1 MYGYGLYG
9 FYSLY
14 GLLLLVAI
22 ILAMVSSYNVNRNF
36 RKYSQINNRTGMTG
50 MQAARRIL
58 DVNGLSHIR
67 IEPVGGDLTDHYD
80 HRKEIIRLSENVV
93 NGKSISAVSIAA
105 HEAGHA
111 LQKQHGYVFFKFR
124 DALATP
130 VSFASRTAWILI
142 FVGFL
147 LERSNSFTGSYIIL
161 ELGIIMF
168 AVTTLFH
175 IVTLPVEID
184 ASKRALVELEKQGI
198 IFREEK
204 SGVKKVLGA
213 AAMTYVAALAVSVI
227 QLLRLLAIRG
237 RN

>member
-9 FYSLY
+9 FYSPY

-124 DALATP
+124 AALATP
-130 VSFASRTAWILI
+130 VSFAS
-142 FVGFL
+142 
-147 LERSNSFTGSYIIL
+147 
-161 ELGIIMF
+161 
-168 AVTTLFH
+168 
-175 IVTLPVEID
+175 
-184 ASKRALVELEKQGI
+184 
-198 IFREEK
+198 
-204 SGVKKVLGA
+204 
-213 AAMTYVAALAVSVI
+213 
-227 QLLRLLAIRG
+227 
-237 RN
+237 

>member
-9 FYSLY
+9 FYSPY

-124 DALATP
+124 DTLATP

>member
-9 FYSLY
+9 FYSPY

-67 IEPVGGDLTDHYD
+67 IEPVSGDLTDHYD

-111 LQKQHGYVFFKFR
+111 LQKQHGYVF
-124 DALATP
+124 LN
-130 VSFASRTAWILI
+130 
-142 FVGFL
+142 VGMPWQHL
-147 LERSNSFTGSYIIL
+147 
-161 ELGIIMF
+161 
-168 AVTTLFH
+168 
-175 IVTLPVEID
+175 
-184 ASKRALVELEKQGI
+184 
-198 IFREEK
+198 
-204 SGVKKVLGA
+204 
-213 AAMTYVAALAVSVI
+213 
-227 QLLRLLAIRG
+227 
-237 RN
+237 

>member
-1 MYGYGLYG
+1 M
-9 FYSLY
+9 
-14 GLLLLVAI
+14 
-22 ILAMVSSYNVNRNF
+22 
-36 RKYSQINNRTGMTG
+36 
-50 MQAARRIL
+50 
-58 DVNGLSHIR
+58 
-67 IEPVGGDLTDHYD
+67 
-80 HRKEIIRLSENVV
+80 
-93 NGKSISAVSIAA
+93 
-105 HEAGHA
+105 
-111 LQKQHGYVFFKFR
+111 
-124 DALATP
+124 
-130 VSFASRTAWILI
+130 SFASRTAWILI

>member
-9 FYSLY
+9 FYSPY

-111 LQKQHGYVFFKFR
+111 LQKQHGYVFFKCR

>member
-9 FYSLY
+9 FYSPY

-111 LQKQHGYVFFKFR
+111 
-124 DALATP
+124 
-130 VSFASRTAWILI
+130 
-142 FVGFL
+142 
-147 LERSNSFTGSYIIL
+147 
-161 ELGIIMF
+161 
-168 AVTTLFH
+168 
-175 IVTLPVEID
+175 
-184 ASKRALVELEKQGI
+184 
-198 IFREEK
+198 
-204 SGVKKVLGA
+204 
-213 AAMTYVAALAVSVI
+213 
-227 QLLRLLAIRG
+227 
-237 RN
+237 

>member
-9 FYSLY
+9 FYSPY

-36 RKYSQINNRTGMTG
+36 RKYSQINNRTGM
-50 MQAARRIL
+50 
-58 DVNGLSHIR
+58 SHIR

-80 HRKEIIRLSENVV
+80 HRKEIIRLSENVM

>member
-1 MYGYGLYG
+1 
-9 FYSLY
+9 
-14 GLLLLVAI
+14 
-22 ILAMVSSYNVNRNF
+22 
-36 RKYSQINNRTGMTG
+36 